1 MAGVYGETAEQ
12 LPDSGIFHPHDC
24 DGNRDPRGHVDICDR
39 LEMTLRTSE
48 AWPLALTM
56 GQNSSILPVLPMRKE
71 LRTMPIK
78 VRPMNCFFCQ
88 APNLAMV
95 LCVGSESKGKLS
107 SCLALNAACALTGSA
122 L

>member
-1 MAGVYGETAEQ
+1 MAEVYGETAEQ

-39 LEMTLRTSE
+39 LEMTPRTSE

-56 GQNSSILPVLPMRKE
+56 GQNSSILPVLPITKE

-78 VRPMNCFFCQ
+78 VRDRKSTRLNSSHSQISYAVFC
-88 APNLAMV
+88 LKKKKHRTV
-95 LCVGSESKGKLS
+95 DRV
-107 SCLALNAACALTGSA
+107 
-122 L
+122 